1 MSINKIA
8 AGSGLLGTSTA
19 SYETVSTGDWNT
31 ASPRPGDLF
40 ATVFESEVLARFPE
54 YLTFASK
61 LRSKTI
67 SSGKVAKFPATWQL
81 ETTIHNR
88 GDELFGQEAPTREYE
103 IRLEDRPVV
112 STYET
117 DDIEQEL
124 SYYDIR
130 SELATEA
137 ARALARQFDIKAMYW
152 LIQAATFTNASGSA
166 GANIFPDGLGAV
178 VDADTDTADA
188 DGAAAILDQVQQFA
202 VNLDENYAPMDNR
215 FCAVS
220 PGMWYA
226 LKNAGVPTTGSEF
239 GTKEPFFGNT
249 NYSNGGSGIVA
260 GAGYDEV
267 LVHNGVNIFRSPWL
281 ADSTLIADRSSDT
294 SIDDLYQ
301 QDYSNVSAILFQQ
314 QAVATVLHTGL
325 KTEMS
330 RDVRRQTD
338 FMVAKMYTGGGIL
351 RPHCAKVI
359 KSA

>member
-8 AGSGLLGTSTA
+8 ASGGLLGTNTGQ
-19 SYETVSTGDWNT
+19 YETVTTGDWNT
-31 ASPRPGDLF
+31 ANPAAGDLF

-67 SSGKVAKFPATWQL
+67 STGKVAKFPATWQL
-81 ETTIHNR
+81 ETAIHNR
-88 GDELFGQEAPTREYE
+88 GDELFGQETPTREYE

-152 LIQAATFTNASGSA
+152 LIQAATFENAA
-166 GANIFPDGLGAV
+166 DADFDFPEGLGAV
-178 VDADTDTADA
+178 TDADTDTADA
-188 DGAAAILDQVQQFA
+188 DGAAAILDQCQQFA
-202 VNLDENYAPMDNR
+202 VALDVNYAPMDNR
-215 FCAVS
+215 YCAVS

-226 LKNAGVPTTGSEF
+226 LKNAGVPATGSEF

-249 NYSNGGSGIVA
+249 NYSNGGSGIVPVA
-260 GAGYDEV
+260 SYDEV

-281 ADSTLIADRSSDT
+281 ADSTLIADRSSDG
-294 SIDDLYQ
+294 SIDALYRK
-301 QDYSNVSAILFQQ
+301 DYSNVSAILFQQ